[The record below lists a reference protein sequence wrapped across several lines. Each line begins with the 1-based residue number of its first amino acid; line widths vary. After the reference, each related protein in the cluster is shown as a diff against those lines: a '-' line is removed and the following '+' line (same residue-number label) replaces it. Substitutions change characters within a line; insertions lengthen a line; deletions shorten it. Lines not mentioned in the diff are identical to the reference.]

1 MRITI
6 TVRCYVTP
14 VRMAMAGTRR
24 RGSPRAL
31 LAGMKTGAAAVET
44 SMEAPQ
50 KVVNRITP

>member
-50 KVVNRITP
+50 KSGK